1 MELEKKDFCK
11 ILDDNNI
18 TRVNLIELIEDIYDY
33 RIAEIGE
40 YDEEDSILYMIES
53 LADDNEI
60 QTKLQ

>member
-1 MELEKKDFCK
+1 MELETKDFCK

-18 TRVNLIELIEDIYDY
+18 TRVDLTDLIEEIYNY

-53 LADDNEI
+53 LADGNE
-60 QTKLQ
+60 

>member
-11 ILDDNNI
+11 ILGDNNI
-18 TRVNLIELIEDIYDY
+18 TRVDLIKLIEDIYDY

-53 LADDNEI
+53 LADDNE
-60 QTKLQ
+60 

>member
-18 TRVNLIELIEDIYDY
+18 KRVNLIELIEDIYDY
-33 RIAEIGE
+33 RIDEIGE

-53 LADDNEI
+53 LADDNE
-60 QTKLQ
+60 